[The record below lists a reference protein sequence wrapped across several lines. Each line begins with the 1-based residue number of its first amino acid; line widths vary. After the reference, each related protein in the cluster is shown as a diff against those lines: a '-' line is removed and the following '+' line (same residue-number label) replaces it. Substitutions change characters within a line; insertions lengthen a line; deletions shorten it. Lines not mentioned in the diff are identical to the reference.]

1 MKLTKPLIV
10 TGMHRSG
17 TTLLVQL
24 LEKNGIFFGAHQDE
38 NKESIFFQR
47 INRWLVSINNSY
59 WDNPKSF
66 DNLKDD
72 DNNLLILKLKQVLN
86 RRISSSLF
94 FGCKNFFLNRRFDNF
109 PIQWGWK
116 DPLNT
121 FTLDIWRKIFPD
133 LCIINIVRNPLDVS
147 CSLINRQKKLKIKD
161 SDRIN
166 NYFNSFIPLLAINK
180 GTIYR
185 SFNIN
190 SIDDCLNLYKKY
202 YNQIN
207 INSRNN
213 IKQLNIKFEKLVN
226 NPEQEMLKIYN
237 FCEIDDYNLNED
249 SKLINQN
256 VLNKYK
262 DSNLIYDDKLLK
274 SISYEF

>member
-66 DNLKDD
+66 DNLNND

-86 RRISSSLF
+86 SRISSSLF
-94 FGCKNFFLNRRFDNF
+94 FGCKKFFLNRRFDNF

-166 NYFNSFIPLLAINK
+166 SFFNSFIPLLAINK

-226 NPEQEMLKIYN
+226 NPEQEILKIYN

-274 SISYEF
+274 SIFYEF

>member
-66 DNLKDD
+66 DNLNND

-86 RRISSSLF
+86 SRISSSLF

-226 NPEQEMLKIYN
+226 NPEQEILKIYN

-262 DSNLIYDDKLLK
+262 DSNLVYDNKLLK

>member
-59 WDNPKSF
+59 WDYPKSF

-86 RRISSSLF
+86 SRISSSLF

-166 NYFNSFIPLLAINK
+166 IFFNCFIPLLAINK

-226 NPEQEMLKIYN
+226 NPEQEILKIYN

>member
-1 MKLTKPLIV
+1 M
-10 TGMHRSG
+10 
-17 TTLLVQL
+17 
-24 LEKNGIFFGAHQDE
+24 
-38 NKESIFFQR
+38 
-47 INRWLVSINNSY
+47 
-59 WDNPKSF
+59 
-66 DNLKDD
+66 
-72 DNNLLILKLKQVLN
+72 
-86 RRISSSLF
+86 
-94 FGCKNFFLNRRFDNF
+94 
-109 PIQWGWK
+109 GWK

-161 SDRIN
+161 NDRIN

-226 NPEQEMLKIYN
+226 NPEKEILKIYN

-274 SISYEF
+274 SISYDLIK